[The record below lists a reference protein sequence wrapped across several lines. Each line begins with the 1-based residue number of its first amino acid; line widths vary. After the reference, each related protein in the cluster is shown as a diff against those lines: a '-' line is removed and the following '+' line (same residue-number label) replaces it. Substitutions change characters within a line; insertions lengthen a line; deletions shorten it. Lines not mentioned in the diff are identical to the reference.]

1 MSPYVFSG
9 LGSVAYALIKSDG
22 QVSSLDSLKAR
33 YILLEQKPHGVQA
46 INTFLLR
53 EHSNATVDEAYY
65 LAMDCF
71 RKHRE
76 ALTPEVR
83 VKLIDVMEKI
93 VEADN
98 RVSPKEIN
106 FMEMFKADLGRV

>member
-93 VEADN
+93 VEAD
-98 RVSPKEIN
+98 KEFHQKKSTLWKCLKLI
-106 FMEMFKADLGRV
+106 